1 MHFEEIRRCLDRD
14 GVSMAYSDA
23 SGKRLFATIWGWV
36 GKREVAAVKG
46 SMGGL

>member
-23 SGKRLFATIWGWV
+23 SGKRLFAHDMGMD
-36 GKREVAAVKG
+36 KKEKG
-46 SMGGL
+46 LFP